1 MGKDSTLGVG
11 NEYGPVP
18 KNEKQNVHN
27 GRTPVNPAAD
37 IPMEIGRTDERIPE
51 TQKSFQPRTAA

>member
-1 MGKDSTLGVG
+1 MGKDSTVGVG

-18 KNEKQNVHN
+18 MNPKSSPHD

-37 IPMEIGRTDERIPE
+37 IPMEITKTTESIPDRT
-51 TQKSFQPRTAA
+51 TGFQPRTA